1 MKADLHVHAQKLI
14 AQDRVEGISREE
26 HSWLASHLAECA
38 DCSAIA
44 SETANA
50 IASLRA
56 IPVDLP
62 RNLASR
68 TQLRVRLRAEELR
81 ERGPARQI
89 LWVLAFMSWALG
101 VSTAPFVWRFFA
113 WAGGELGL
121 PKMVSQAGAVLWWT
135 LPVLVAVGLIL
146 IERRGRAEFSE

>member
-1 MKADLHVHAQKLI
+1 MNSDLHVRAQRLI
-14 AQDRVEGISREE
+14 AQERIEGISRNEQT
-26 HSWLASHLAECA
+26 WLAAHLSDCA
-38 DCSAIA
+38 ACAA
-44 SETANA
+44 LANETANA
-50 IASLRA
+50 VASLRA
-56 IPVDLP
+56 IPVELP

-81 ERGPARQI
+81 ERAPGQKV

-101 VSTAPFVWRFFA
+101 VSSAPYVWRFFA

-121 PKMVSQAGAVLWWT
+121 PKMVSQAGAILWWT
-135 LPVLVAVGLIL
+135 LPVLIAVGLIL

>member
-1 MKADLHVHAQKLI
+1 MNSDLHVRAQRLI
-14 AQDRVEGISREE
+14 AQERIEGISRDEQT
-26 HSWLASHLAECA
+26 WLAAHLSDCA
-38 DCSAIA
+38 ACAA
-44 SETANA
+44 LANETANA
-50 IASLRA
+50 VASLRA
-56 IPVDLP
+56 IPVELP

-81 ERGPARQI
+81 ERAPGQKV

-101 VSTAPFVWRFFA
+101 VSSAPYVWRFFA

-121 PKMVSQAGAVLWWT
+121 PKMVSQAGAILWWT
-135 LPVLVAVGLIL
+135 LPVLIAVGLIL

>member
-1 MKADLHVHAQKLI
+1 MNSNLHVRAQQLI
-14 AQDRVEGISREE
+14 AQERVEGIPRDEQI
-26 HSWLASHLAECA
+26 WLAAHLSDCEACA
-38 DCSAIA
+38 ALA
-44 SETANA
+44 NETAKA
-50 IASLRA
+50 VASLRA
-56 IPVDLP
+56 IPVELP
-62 RNLASR
+62 LNLASR

-81 ERGPARQI
+81 ERAPGQKV

-101 VSTAPFVWRFFA
+101 VSSAPFVWRFFA

-135 LPVLVAVGLIL
+135 LPVLIAVGLIL